1 MARKRIIDP
10 GLWHDEG
17 FLELS
22 LPARLLFIALFSL
35 ADDSG
40 RGGASTKTLGHL
52 VFAGDGYSDTEI
64 EGFKAEIGRNVRCVF
79 YEAEGRP
86 CYQLTKWERWQ
97 KVRFPS
103 PSNIPPMPS
112 YPDSSNTSET
122 LPKDYGNDTEIAPE
136 DIGTRGEERRGEEFQ
151 AGALSARPGL
161 EEEEEI
167 FTADDATGSALDG
180 ADPSKAKGGQDDDLD
195 IF

>member
-17 FLELS
+17 FLELG

-64 EGFKAEIGRNVRCVF
+64 EGFKAEIARNVRCVF

-86 CYQLTKWERWQ
+86 CYQLTKWDKWQ

-103 PSNIPPMPS
+103 PSNIPPMPTS
-112 YPDSSNTSET
+112 PDSPSPSET
-122 LPKDYGNDTEIAPE
+122 LPEDYRNVTETLPE
-136 DIGTRGEERRGEEFQ
+136 DIGTRGEERRGEESQ

-161 EEEEEI
+161 EEREEI
-167 FTADDATGSALDG
+167 FADDSTGSALDG
-180 ADPSKAKGGQDDDLD
+180 ADPSKAKVGPDDD